1 MRATRLLAVLAIA
14 AFSLAAA
21 PPAKKAA
28 APAAKRPA
36 AANWN
41 AVVVRTASGTHLL
54 GNPNARV
61 KLGEYVSYTCSHCAE
76 FHVAS
81 EAALR
86 LNYVQSGNV
95 SVEINHVLRDPVD
108 ATIAQLVNC
117 GPSSK
122 FLINHSMFLR
132 SQSKWIGLLARSTP
146 VQRNRWYTGD
156 RAMRMRAVASDFH
169 FYDMMATRG
178 YDRMTLEKCINDNA
192 LAERLANISAA
203 SNKLGI
209 DHTPSFTLDGAL
221 LLGTSEWNLLEPQI
235 AARL

>member
-1 MRATRLLAVLAIA
+1 MRAIRLLAVLAIA
-14 AFSLAAA
+14 STSLAAA
-21 PPAKKAA
+21 PAPKKAA
-28 APAAKRPA
+28 PRPA
-36 AANWN
+36 AATANWN
-41 AVVVRTASGTHLL
+41 ALVARTASGTHVL
-54 GNPNARV
+54 GNPNAKV

-76 FHVAS
+76 FHMAS

-86 LNYVQSGNV
+86 LKYVQSGAV

-132 SQSKWIGLLARSTP
+132 SQSKWIQGLARSTP
-146 VQRNRWYTGD
+146 AQRNRWYTGD
-156 RAMRMRAVASDFH
+156 RATRMRAVASDFH

-178 YDRMTLEKCINDNA
+178 YDRMTLDKCINDNA
-192 LAERLANISAA
+192 LAERLAAISAA
-203 SNKLGI
+203 SDKLGV
-209 DHTPSFTLDGAL
+209 DHTPSFTLNGQL
-221 LLGTSEWNLLEPQI
+221 LVGTNGWDLLEPQI

>member
-1 MRATRLLAVLAIA
+1 MRAIRLLAVLAIA
-14 AFSLAAA
+14 STSLAAA
-21 PPAKKAA
+21 SAPKKAA
-28 APAAKRPA
+28 PRPA
-36 AANWN
+36 AATANWN
-41 AVVVRTASGTHLL
+41 ALVARTASGTHVL
-54 GNPNARV
+54 GNPNAKV

-76 FHVAS
+76 FHMAS

-86 LNYVQSGNV
+86 LKYVQSGAV

-132 SQSKWIGLLARSTP
+132 SQSKWIQGLARSTP
-146 VQRNRWYTGD
+146 AQRNRWYTGD
-156 RAMRMRAVASDFH
+156 RATRMRAVASDFH

-178 YDRMTLEKCINDNA
+178 YDRMTLDKCINDNA
-192 LAERLANISAA
+192 LAERLAAISAA
-203 SNKLGI
+203 SDKLGV
-209 DHTPSFTLDGAL
+209 DHTPSFTLNGQL
-221 LLGTSEWNLLEPQI
+221 LVGTNGWDLLEPQI